1 MGEQLSMICTA
12 KFGFGVVQYAS
23 ILFGIIVNNKFPSK
37 SEIEPLSFKK
47 PEPKCNCLSG
57 RIMR

>member
-1 MGEQLSMICTA
+1 MSIICTA

-57 RIMR
+57 RIMS